1 MKRILVLALFLPIFL
16 ISQAGKASACGGS
29 LAASLGLSNSGSCP
43 VQDLGPPDDIYY
55 VPPSAGPSYNQPGW
69 VGIPQWQM
77 PSGGWI
83 GTPGVCE
90 YLWYNVPVDHQTS
103 GGPNGFNTYNPNAS
117 NTYSFGYG
125 AAPGGA
131 NCNVAY
137 EHLYIW
143 QDARSGLETVMQW

>member
-1 MKRILVLALFLPIFL
+1 MTILLAVVSL
-16 ISQAGKASACGGS
+16 GKAERAWACGGS
-29 LAASLGLSNSGSCP
+29 LAASLGLSNSPTCP

-55 VPPSAGPSYNQPGW
+55 VPPDAGPSYSQPGW
-69 VGIPQWQM
+69 IGIPLWYVN
-77 PSGGWI
+77 GGWI

-90 YLWYNVPVDHQTS
+90 YLWYNAPVSIGWGTQ
-103 GGPNGFNTYNPNAS
+103 PYNPNAS
-117 NTYSFGYG
+117 NTYSLGYG

-143 QDARSGLETVMQW
+143 QNEINGLKTVQSW